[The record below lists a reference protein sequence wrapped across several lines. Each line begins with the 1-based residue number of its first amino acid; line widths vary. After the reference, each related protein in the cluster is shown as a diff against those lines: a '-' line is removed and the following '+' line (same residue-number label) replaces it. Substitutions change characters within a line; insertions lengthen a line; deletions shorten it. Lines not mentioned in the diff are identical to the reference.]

1 MKDQLSKNTQFGAH
15 RGLRLSYPDNTLQG
29 IVAAAAVADF
39 VELDVRRSADGR
51 MVLSHEP
58 SFGSVGITD
67 RTWEELRKIDLGDGY
82 HPTLLDDVL
91 EALPDTPLDIEIK
104 NFPYQPGFDSEGSF
118 AVEVAA
124 RSRPIDVVTCFF
136 WPTMD
141 VVKAALPDVRT
152 GLLVFEAGSAS
163 DVIAAAGA
171 GGHQLVAPHF
181 SLLVESGEQS
191 IDLAHETGLEVI
203 TWTVNDVAMAQRFVA
218 AGIDGIISDDPAA
231 ISRSKDEH

>member
-1 MKDQLSKNTQFGAH
+1 
-15 RGLRLSYPDNTLQG
+15 
-29 IVAAAAVADF
+29 
-39 VELDVRRSADGR
+39 

-58 SFGSVGITD
+58 SFGSVGIAD
-67 RTWEELRKIDLGDGY
+67 HSWEELREVDLGDGY

-104 NFPYQPGFDSEGSF
+104 NFPYQPGFDPEGSF

-124 RSRPIDVVTCFF
+124 RSRPIDVVTCFY

-141 VVKAALPDVRT
+141 VVKVTLPEVRT
-152 GLLVFEAGSAS
+152 GLLVFEAGSVS
-163 DVIAAAGA
+163 DVIAAARA

-181 SLLVESGEQS
+181 SLLVESGERS
-191 IDLAHETGLEVI
+191 IHTAHEAGLEVI

-231 ISRSKDEH
+231 ISRSNREH